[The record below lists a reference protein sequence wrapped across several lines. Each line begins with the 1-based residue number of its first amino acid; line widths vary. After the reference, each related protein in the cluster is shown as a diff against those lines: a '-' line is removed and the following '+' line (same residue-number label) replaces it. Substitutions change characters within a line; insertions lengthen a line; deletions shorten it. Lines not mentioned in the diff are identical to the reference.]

1 MDGFP
6 VSLHIH
12 FNIFNMDDLRVTSL
26 LEFLESFEVKEVQ
39 SQVAESDLKELLEV
53 RAEGSKKDMVWII
66 GFLFGECETSIGK
79 HIPVYSW
86 HEFAMPSYYWRIE
99 HTV

>member
-53 RAEGSKKDMVWII
+53 RAEGSKKDMV
-66 GFLFGECETSIGK
+66 
-79 HIPVYSW
+79 
-86 HEFAMPSYYWRIE
+86 
-99 HTV
+99 